1 MRLDDFLST
10 VGVIK
15 RRTIA
20 KELAQKGMIA
30 VNGRTVKPAYQVN
43 VHDVIVIKGSRGVT
57 VEVLDIPTSSVPKAD
72 RQKFF
77 KGLTVNHSRG
87 SNPQEG

>member
-20 KELAQKGMIA
+20 KEMAT
-30 VNGRTVKPAYQVN
+30 NGLVQV
-43 VHDVIVIKGSRGVT
+43 GSRRVKAAYEVHVGDIIMIRGSHPMT
-57 VEVLDIPTSSVPKAD
+57 VEVLAIPGGSVPKE
-72 RQKFF
+72 RRLEYYRPLSGE
-77 KGLTVNHSRG
+77 GLKSPT
-87 SNPQEG
+87 P

>member
-1 MRLDDFLST
+1 MRIDDFLST

-30 VNGRTVKPAYQVN
+30 VNGRTIKPAYQVRVN
-43 VHDVIVIKGSRGVT
+43 DIITIKGSRAVT
-57 VEVLDIPTSSVPKAD
+57 VEVLALPTGSVSKDQREAY
-72 RQKFF
+72 F
-77 KGLTVNHSRG
+77 KELTRN
-87 SNPQEG
+87 Q

>member
-15 RRTIA
+15 RRVLA

-30 VNGRTVKPAYQVN
+30 VNGRIAKPAYQVK
-43 VHDVIVIKGSRGVT
+43 VRDIIVIKGSRGLT
-57 VEVLDIPTSSVPKAD
+57 VEILDIPTGSVPKED
-72 RQKFF
+72 RDKYF
-77 KGLTVNHSRG
+77 KELTV
-87 SNPQEG
+87 